1 VWSRLRFDR
10 IWPAVR
16 DVASW
21 GLGARWG
28 NSLIESADPADPW
41 KIQLV
46 AMLLGLPFV
55 FRADE
60 RRKTPEAP
68 SLNGAEPSKPERSPG
83 SGRIG

>member
-1 VWSRLRFDR
+1 MWNRL
-10 IWPAVR
+10 WPAAR

-21 GLGARWG
+21 GLGAWWG
-28 NSLIESADPADPW
+28 SNIMLSDSPGDPW

-60 RRKTPEAP
+60 LRKARKPEP
-68 SLNGAEPSKPERSPG
+68 EQEPSANG
-83 SGRIG
+83 HH